1 MRSLKKTPI
10 VLLESKKPKPYLD
23 EESTHFFTKMGIY
36 APAIV
41 ESQIVPFVLFN
52 KFDTELPRLKS

>member
-1 MRSLKKTPI
+1 
-10 VLLESKKPKPYLD
+10 
-23 EESTHFFTKMGIY
+23 MGIY